1 MVVQNKD
8 GVQEES
14 RSLFASLQL
23 KGKMFVADPK
33 EDNRTFVILPKGI
46 QLATLKV
53 LKGDQEQFLEQM
65 LIQSMVGF
73 QLDQI
78 KKQLQPVVIPL
89 KKFPNPKELQCLGFN
104 LTNVDVKVNKGFV
117 QFNANYIKI
126 DVPEDEEACNKF

>member
-1 MVVQNKD
+1 LVVETKQ
-8 GVQEES
+8 GIQEEA
-14 RSLFASLQL
+14 RSLYASFQL

-73 QLDQI
+73 
-78 KKQLQPVVIPL
+78 
-89 KKFPNPKELQCLGFN
+89 
-104 LTNVDVKVNKGFV
+104 
-117 QFNANYIKI
+117 
-126 DVPEDEEACNKF
+126 

>member
-73 QLDQI
+73 
-78 KKQLQPVVIPL
+78 
-89 KKFPNPKELQCLGFN
+89 
-104 LTNVDVKVNKGFV
+104 
-117 QFNANYIKI
+117 
-126 DVPEDEEACNKF
+126 